1 MGRQNTD
8 VVWSM
13 GSLVRGAVLGL
24 CLSAIAFVARSA
36 PTDILPAD
44 ALAPGMKGYGLSDL
58 GDGKGVQRFEV
69 EIVGLLKSYAPKQ
82 DLILARIVDNDDLTK
97 TGVIAGMSGSPI
109 YVQGRLI
116 GALAYGWP
124 FARDPI
130 CGITPIQSML
140 DIRKAPATP
149 PVPIGGAATRASTFI
164 EAFGSG
170 HFQGAFEA
178 MIAPF
183 RAQPAAAGGLA
194 PLPLPVSLSGGMEP
208 GGLFSR
214 LAEAADWM
222 VTPSGA
228 SSSSSAS
235 SSKPG
240 SDKPAAPAADP
251 LQPGSAVAA
260 VLLSGDM
267 VLSATGTVTWVDG
280 NSVLAFGHPFLSMGP
295 IDMPMARAD
304 VLTVLPSL
312 YRSFKFS
319 SSGDVLGSVSQD
331 RSTGILGSFGKPPV
345 MVPITIKMTSDDLPP
360 QTFRFEVV
368 QNSMLTPI
376 LLAMATDS
384 VLTTL
389 EKRAGERTIVWK
401 SSIQTPERTV
411 RWDSVFS
418 GLTAREEAVGS
429 LALLTNYLMANEFRD
444 LSIQGVEVEINHSDR
459 LQSARIVHVEAQKEK
474 VRPGESVPVWVDLE
488 DFRVGPRRV
497 VMTAKVPEDAPPGPL
512 TVFVGDGNAATAYD
526 LSLYPADPH
535 SLDQVLDFLARVRP
549 PNSLNLLAY
558 RSASGAVVNGEPLAA
573 LPPTRAALLRDRGPG
588 DGTPDLG
595 YLRLQADSL
604 EQPVPVSGSARL
616 NLEVL
621 PRIW

>member
-1 MGRQNTD
+1 MERQTAD
-8 VVWSM
+8 VVGSM
-13 GSLVRGAVLGL
+13 GILVRRLVLGL
-24 CLSAIAFVARSA
+24 ALSAPSLAVLSA
-36 PTDILPAD
+36 PTDILPAGEVT
-44 ALAPGMKGYGLSDL
+44 PGMKGYGLSDL
-58 GDGKGVQRFEV
+58 GDGRGVQRFDV

-82 DLILARIVDNDDLTK
+82 DLILARIINDAIGR

-109 YVQGRLI
+109 YVGGRLI

-124 FARDPI
+124 FSREPI

-140 DIRKAPATP
+140 DIRKAPAGP
-149 PVPIGGAATRASTFI
+149 PVPIGGAAAETSAFVSAFRDGKFQASFARLLKSLRAEPVT
-164 EAFGSG
+164 SG
-170 HFQGAFEA
+170 
-178 MIAPF
+178 P
-183 RAQPAAAGGLA
+183 A
-194 PLPLPVSLSGGMEP
+194 PLPLPVSLAGSTDP
-208 GGLFSR
+208 GAVFAR
-214 LAEAADWM
+214 VAQAANWM

-228 SSSSSAS
+228 S
-235 SSKPG
+235 
-240 SDKPAAPAADP
+240 AAPP
-251 LQPGSAVAA
+251 LRAPGTSDTTLEPGSAVAA

-267 VLSATGTVTWVDG
+267 VLAATGTVTWVDG

-295 IDMPMARAD
+295 VDMPMARAD
-304 VLTVLPSL
+304 ILTVLPSL

-319 SSGDVLGSVSQD
+319 TTGSLLGSVSQD
-331 RSTGILGSFGKPPV
+331 RSTGILGSFGKPPT
-345 MVPITIKMTSDDLPP
+345 MVPVTIRMTSEDISP

-368 QNSMLTPI
+368 HNSMLTPI
-376 LLAMATDS
+376 LLAVAIDN

-401 SSIQTPERTV
+401 SAIQTSDRTV
-411 RWDSVFS
+411 QWDSVFS

-444 LSIQGVEVEINHSDR
+444 LSVRGVEVEIAHSDR
-459 LQSARIVHVEAQKEK
+459 LQNARIVHVEAQREK

-488 DFRVGPRRV
+488 DFRAGPRRV
-497 VMTAKVPEDAPPGPL
+497 VMTAKVPDDAPPGPL

-526 LSLYPADPH
+526 LSLYPPDPH

-549 PNSLNLLAY
+549 PNTLNLLTY
-558 RSASGAVVNGEPLAA
+558 RSAAGAVVNGEPLAA

-595 YLRLQADSL
+595 YLRLQAECI

>member
-1 MGRQNTD
+1 MGRQNAD

-13 GSLVRGAVLGL
+13 GSLVRGAMLSL
-24 CLSAIAFVARSA
+24 CLVACALVARAA
-36 PTDILPAD
+36 PTDILPAS

-58 GDGKGVQRFEV
+58 GDGKGVQRFDV

-82 DLILARIVDNDDLTK
+82 DLILARIINDDLTK

-109 YVQGRLI
+109 YVQDRLI

-124 FARDPI
+124 FAREPI

-140 DIRKAPATP
+140 DIRKAPASP

-178 MIAPF
+178 LLAPF
-183 RAQPAAAGGLA
+183 RAQPAASGGLA
-194 PLPLPVSLSGGMEP
+194 PLPLPVSLSGGIEP
-208 GGLFSR
+208 GGLFNR
-214 LAEAADWM
+214 VAQTADWM

-228 SSSSSAS
+228 SATSS
-235 SSKPG
+235 G
-240 SDKPAAPAADP
+240 SDKAAPAPDP
-251 LQPGSAVAA
+251 AGTLQPGSAVAA

-331 RSTGILGSFGKPPV
+331 RSTGILGSFGKPPT
-345 MVPITIKMTSDDLPP
+345 MVPITIKMTSEDLPP

-558 RSASGAVVNGEPLAA
+558 RSASGAVVNGQPLAA

-595 YLRLQADSL
+595 YLRLQADTL

>member
-1 MGRQNTD
+1 M
-8 VVWSM
+8 
-13 GSLVRGAVLGL
+13 
-24 CLSAIAFVARSA
+24 
-36 PTDILPAD
+36 
-44 ALAPGMKGYGLSDL
+44 
-58 GDGKGVQRFEV
+58 
-69 EIVGLLKSYAPKQ
+69 
-82 DLILARIVDNDDLTK
+82 
-97 TGVIAGMSGSPI
+97 
-109 YVQGRLI
+109 
-116 GALAYGWP
+116 
-124 FARDPI
+124 
-130 CGITPIQSML
+130 
-140 DIRKAPATP
+140 
-149 PVPIGGAATRASTFI
+149 
-164 EAFGSG
+164 
-170 HFQGAFEA
+170 
-178 MIAPF
+178 
-183 RAQPAAAGGLA
+183 
-194 PLPLPVSLSGGMEP
+194 
-208 GGLFSR
+208 
-214 LAEAADWM
+214 
-222 VTPSGA
+222 
-228 SSSSSAS
+228 
-235 SSKPG
+235 
-240 SDKPAAPAADP
+240 
-251 LQPGSAVAA
+251 AA

-295 IDMPMARAD
+295 VDMPMARAD

-319 SSGDVLGSVSQD
+319 TTGELLGSVSQD
-331 RSTGILGSFGKPPV
+331 RSTGILGSFGKPPT
-345 MVPITIKMTSDDLPP
+345 MVPVTIRMTSEDLPP

-368 QNSMLTPI
+368 HNSMLTPI

-401 SSIQTPERTV
+401 SAIQTPERTV

-444 LSIQGVEVEINHSDR
+444 LSLRGVEIEITHSDR
-459 LQSARIVHVEAQKEK
+459 LQSARIVHVEAQREK
-474 VRPGESVPVWVDLE
+474 VRPGEEVPVWVDLE

-497 VMTAKVPEDAPPGPL
+497 VMTARVPEDAPPGPL

-526 LSLYPADPH
+526 LSLYPPDPH

-558 RSASGAVVNGEPLAA
+558 RTAAGAVVNGEPLAA
-573 LPPTRAALLRDRGPG
+573 LPPTRAALLKDRGPG

-595 YLRLQADSL
+595 YLRLQAESV